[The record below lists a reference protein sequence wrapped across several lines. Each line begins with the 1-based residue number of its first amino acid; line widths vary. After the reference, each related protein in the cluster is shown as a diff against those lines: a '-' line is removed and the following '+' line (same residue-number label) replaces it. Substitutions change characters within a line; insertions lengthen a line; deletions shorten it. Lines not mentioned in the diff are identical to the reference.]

1 MAVGLAAVVMVAA
14 REVGSAVGS
23 AAAVRVAV
31 GTCAHHEKSSEKGL
45 CMLHGHAHGLVREG
59 LEHVVRVRLL
69 RELTEDDGE
78 SANATNQ
85 EHTY

>member
-1 MAVGLAAVVMVAA
+1 MAAVVMVAA

-45 CMLHGHAHGLVREG
+45 CMAMPMGLCVKG
-59 LEHVVRVRLL
+59 LSMLSHVRVRLL